1 MNLFKF
7 SILVIFLTIFIR
19 ISLDILN
26 KKKINKKRIEQKE
39 KILEAKKERNIKQ
52 YFNNDE
58 VLIKIKKSECN
69 IVETIETA
77 IMLGYVLTKFEIVN
91 DSVDNNTTEFYYF
104 TFKKTNRKDYEN

>member
-19 ISLDILN
+19 VSLDILN
-26 KKKINKKRIEQKE
+26 KKKAEQKE
-39 KILEAKKERNIKQ
+39 KILEVKKEKNIKQ
-52 YFNNDE
+52 YFTKDE

-77 IMLGYVLTKFEIVN
+77 MMLGYVLTKFEIAN
-91 DSVDNNTTEFYYF
+91 DNIDNDTSEFYYF
-104 TFKKTNRKDYEN
+104 TFDKKINRKDYEN